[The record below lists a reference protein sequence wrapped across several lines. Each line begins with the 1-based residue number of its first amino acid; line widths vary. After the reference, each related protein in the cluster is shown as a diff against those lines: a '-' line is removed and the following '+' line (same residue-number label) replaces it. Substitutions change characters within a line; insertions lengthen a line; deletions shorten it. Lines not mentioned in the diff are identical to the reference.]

1 MKEKVKILL
10 GIVREKAPMIKK
22 IWIDYTDAGPG
33 VGVSNKAV
41 RFREA
46 ELARLQSSDYRY
58 SMTSVIVNIV
68 AV

>member
-1 MKEKVKILL
+1 
-10 GIVREKAPMIKK
+10 MIKK

-46 ELARLQSSDYRY
+46 ELVRLQSSDYRY